1 MLPTDSMSNTLERPK
16 DSVSNTLD
24 RNKYNVFIFT
34 LTGIGDCVQ
43 YAVVNFGEYV
53 KYTGGT

>member
-43 YAVVNFGEYV
+43 YAGVNFGKYV